1 MGQKDLPVSKAGEY
15 AYYTCKLVRTY
26 NLVTS

>member
-1 MGQKDLPVSKAGEY
+1 MGQKDLPDSKAGEK
-15 AYYTCKLVRTY
+15 ASYTCKLVRTY